1 MRKSSYLRF
10 SIVSTALTAGMLLVG
25 LWSVCGQATREADPS
40 LMEQTPSGQMVPSA
54 ASQFLGSDAT
64 LLRPAGEGRAAYL
77 YISPTAQWNN
87 YSTILLKPVEFWD
100 AIDSSLSVND
110 QQMLASYFYN
120 ALKENLRRSFTL
132 VDQPGP
138 GVMTMRAAL
147 INATAATP
155 GLRSISVLVPQ
166 ARILNYAQS
175 LDTGHAAFAGSAEA
189 VLKVT
194 DSTTGQLLA
203 ESVDKRVGGMA
214 LSAADQIQWAD
225 AEAAMNYWAKR
236 VAARA
241 AELHTQYAAAGEAQQ
256 PHTRKV
262 ATEPRARWRLRTR
275 VVVDP
280 PVHPISL
287 DRRVNAALRADR
299 KLNGARAYANSYGG
313 VVLYGRVFDADD
325 RRLAERTAS
334 GVRGVQYVVNNLQT
348 TTEQWMEEQVRINNA
363 FLQIN
368 SLQRVSA
375 RVIGRTAYLSGQVR
389 NEFEKARAAQLV
401 SSISHLEVVNLIWVV
416 PGPIFSMA
424 KSG

>member
-25 LWSVCGQATREADPS
+25 LLCACGQATREADPS

-54 ASQFLGSDAT
+54 ASQFLGSDAA

-87 YSTILLKPVEFWD
+87 YSAILLKPVEFWD
-100 AIDSSLSVND
+100 AMDSSLSVND

-120 ALKENLRRSFTL
+120 DLKENLRRNFTL

-147 INATAATP
+147 INASAATP

-175 LDTGHAAFAGSAEA
+175 LDTGQAAFAGSAEA
-189 VLKVT
+189 ALKVT

-214 LSAADQIQWAD
+214 LSAADQIQWGD

-236 VAARA
+236 IALRA
-241 AELHTQYAAAGEAQQ
+241 TELHTQYAAAGGAHR
-256 PHTRKV
+256 PHAIKV
-262 ATEPRARWRLRTR
+262 ATVSRSRLRTR

-280 PVHPISL
+280 PVHPVRL
-287 DRRVNAALRADR
+287 NRRVNAALRADR
-299 KLNGARAYANSYGG
+299 KLNGARAYTNSYGG

-334 GVRGVQYVVNNLQT
+334 DVRGVQYVVNNLQT
-348 TTEQWMEEQVRINNA
+348 TTGQWMEEQVRINNA

-389 NEFEKARAAQLV
+389 NESEKARAAQLV
-401 SSISHLEVVNLIWVV
+401 SAVSHLEVVNLIWVV